1 MIPNDPF
8 ILLSFVNTK
17 LRDFYKDLDTFCDTE
32 DVNINEIIEKLDSV
46 GFIYDSEKNQF
57 INK

>member
-17 LRDFYKDLDTFCDTE
+17 LRDFYKDLDTFCDME
-32 DVNINEIIEKLDSV
+32 NVNINEIVEKLDSA
-46 GFIYDSEKNQF
+46 GFVYNHEKNQF
-57 INK
+57 IGK

>member
-17 LRDFYKDLDTFCDTE
+17 LRDFYKDLDTFCDME
-32 DVNINEIIEKLDSV
+32 NVNINEIVEKLDSA
-46 GFIYDSEKNQF
+46 GFVYNREKNQF
-57 INK
+57 IGK

>member
-17 LRDFYKDLDTFCDTE
+17 LRDFYKDLDTFCDIE
-32 DVNINEIIEKLDSV
+32 DVNINEIVEKLDSA
-46 GFIYDSEKNQF
+46 GFVYNREKNQF
-57 INK
+57 IGK

>member
-17 LRDFYKDLDTFCDTE
+17 LRDFYKDLDTFCDME
-32 DVNINEIIEKLDSV
+32 DVNINEIVEKLDSA
-46 GFIYDSEKNQF
+46 GFVYNREKNQF
-57 INK
+57 IGK

>member
-17 LRDFYKDLDTFCDTE
+17 LRDFYKDLDTFCDME
-32 DVNINEIIEKLDSV
+32 NVNINEIVEKLDSA
-46 GFIYDSEKNQF
+46 GFIYNREKNQF
-57 INK
+57 IGK

>member
-8 ILLSFVNTK
+8 ILLSYVNTK
-17 LRDFYKDLDTFCDTE
+17 LRDFYKDLPHFCEME
-32 DVNINEIIEKLDSV
+32 DVSISEITEKLSSV
-46 GFIYDSEKNQF
+46 GFVYDSEKNQF

>member
-17 LRDFYKDLDTFCDTE
+17 LRDFYKDLDTFCDME
-32 DVNINEIIEKLDSV
+32 DVSINEIVEKLDSA
-46 GFIYDSEKNQF
+46 GFVYNREKNQF
-57 INK
+57 IGK